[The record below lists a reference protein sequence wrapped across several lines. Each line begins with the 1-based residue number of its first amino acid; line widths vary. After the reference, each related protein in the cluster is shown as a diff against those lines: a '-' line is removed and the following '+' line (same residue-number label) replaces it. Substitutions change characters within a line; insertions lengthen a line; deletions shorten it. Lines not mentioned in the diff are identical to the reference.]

1 MAQNEKQQ
9 QEKLEL
15 IKDSIKY
22 LENRGYTNIK
32 AEIDGYE
39 SPKGFQEQNSELV
52 IAPHIVGERA
62 GVKHYFNMSLKTENE
77 ELLRSKWK
85 FFETIT
91 SMRQQRFNVFTKRGH
106 FKFTEEMLD
115 SLNLQKDY
123 IKL

>member
-1 MAQNEKQQ
+1 MVQTEKEQ

-15 IKDSIKY
+15 IKESIKY
-22 LENRGYTNIK
+22 LEERGYTDIK
-32 AEIDGYE
+32 ADVEGYE
-39 SPKGFQEQNSELV
+39 TPKSYHQKNSDVV
-52 IAPHIVGERA
+52 ITPHIVGERA
-62 GVKHYFNMSLKTENE
+62 GVKHYFNMSLKTEDE

-85 FFETIT
+85 FFETI
-91 SMRQQRFNVFTKRGH
+91 SNMRQQRFNVVTKRGH

>member
-1 MAQNEKQQ
+1 MVQTDKQQ

-15 IKDSIKY
+15 IKESIKY
-22 LENRGYTNIK
+22 LEERGFSNIK

-39 SPKGFQEQNSELV
+39 SPRGFHEQNSDLV

-62 GVKHYFNMSLKTENE
+62 GVKHYFNISLKTENE

-91 SMRQQRFNVFTKRGH
+91 NMRDQRFNVFTKRGH

-115 SLNLQKDY
+115 SLNLKKDY
-123 IKL
+123 IRL

>member
-1 MAQNEKQQ
+1 MAQTDKEQ

-15 IKDSIKY
+15 IKESIKY
-22 LENRGYTNIK
+22 LEDRGYTNIK
-32 AEIDGYE
+32 ADLEGYE
-39 SPKGFQEQNSELV
+39 TPKAYHQKNSDLV

-85 FFETIT
+85 FFETI
-91 SMRQQRFNVFTKRGH
+91 SNMRQQRFNVVTKRGH
-106 FKFTEEMLD
+106 FKFTEEMLA
-115 SLNLQKDY
+115 SLNLTKDY